1 MSDSADSKTLRV
13 LVCGSRTYADEA
25 KVHDVLSAINRVH
38 GPIDTII
45 DGAATGADTLG
56 WGWGY
61 NSPGIKSERYAA
73 NWNLH
78 GKAAGPIR
86 NQQML
91 DEGKPDLV
99 VAFVDK
105 PLSQSRGTADMV
117 CRSRAAGLRV
127 IVHSEDEIDPLGS
140 GAKVALH
147 ELLQRVAYSPIKA
160 EPSE

>member
-13 LVCGSRTYADEA
+13 LVCGSRTYTDEA
-25 KVHDVLSAINRVH
+25 EVHNVLSAVHRVH

-45 DGAATGADTLG
+45 DGAARGADTLG

-61 NSPGIKSERYAA
+61 NTPGVQSERYPA

-78 GKAAGPIR
+78 GRAAGPIR

-99 VAFVDK
+99 LAFVDK

-117 CRSRAAGLRV
+117 ERSRAAGLRV
-127 IVHSEDEIDPLGS
+127 IVLDEDDTQYLAGESDD
-140 GAKVALH
+140 
-147 ELLQRVAYSPIKA
+147 
-160 EPSE
+160 